1 MISINNN
8 DKPVVKWVDYDVKL
22 YGDIIPEEDIIR
34 KIENAYRTCYNT
46 NYKIENESIED
57 SIKFV
62 LDKMKLGHGSPLEHV
77 IFTFD
82 VTIDRGILAE
92 WTRHRVG
99 SSYSISSTRYIKYNS
114 EIECIMPTQL
124 RDIENDI
131 KYIFMD
137 SVENSCKHYQM
148 LLKENISPQNARG
161 VLPQCLK
168 VNGIITHNLRALLH
182 LLDLR
187 YFGKAGTPH
196 PDFKYVMDKLY
207 KVLLEHYPHIFS
219 SLC

>member
-1 MISINNN
+1 M
-8 DKPVVKWVDYDVKL
+8 VKWIDYDVKL
-22 YGDIIPEEDIIR
+22 YGDIIPEEDIVR

-57 SIKFV
+57 SLKFV

-92 WTRHRVG
+92 WTRHRIG
-99 SSYSISSTRYIKYNS
+99 SSYSISSTRYIKYDS
-114 EIECIMPTQL
+114 DIECIMPTQL
-124 RDIENDI
+124 RAVDLSLQDIFI
-131 KYIFMD
+131 KG
-137 SVENSCKHYQM
+137 VEEACNSYQK
-148 LLKENISPQNARG
+148 LLRNNVSPQNARG

-168 VNGIITHNLRALLH
+168 VKGIITHNLRALLH

-196 PDFKYVMDKLY
+196 PDFKYVMNKLY
-207 KVLLEHYPHIFS
+207 NVLLQYYPHIFNV
-219 SLC
+219 LN

>member
-1 MISINNN
+1 M
-8 DKPVVKWVDYDVKL
+8 VKWIDYNVKL
-22 YGDIIPEEDIIR
+22 YGDIIPEEDIVR

-57 SIKFV
+57 SLKFV

-92 WTRHRVG
+92 WTRHRIG
-99 SSYSISSTRYIKYNS
+99 SSYSISSTRYIKYDS
-114 EIECIMPTQL
+114 DIECIMPTQL
-124 RDIENDI
+124 RTVDLFLQDIFI
-131 KYIFMD
+131 KG
-137 SVENSCKHYQM
+137 VEEACNSYQE
-148 LLKENISPQNARG
+148 LLRNNVSPQNARG

-168 VNGIITHNLRALLH
+168 VKGIITHNLRALLH

-196 PDFKYVMDKLY
+196 PDFKYVMSKLY
-207 KVLLEHYPHIFS
+207 NVLLQYYPHIFNV
-219 SLC
+219 LN